1 MQYLLEGLFPINAPA
16 DIVPRWVGKIQPK
29 SWTGLAQKCGTRSLR
44 EIAKEYGVSHEAVR
58 RALREATGRVLTKE
72 R

>member
-1 MQYLLEGLFPINAPA
+1 LDRSLWPELIEKY
-16 DIVPRWVGKIQPK
+16 K
-29 SWTGLAQKCGTRSLR
+29 TRSLR
-44 EIAKEYGVSHEAVR
+44 EIAQEYGVSHEAVR